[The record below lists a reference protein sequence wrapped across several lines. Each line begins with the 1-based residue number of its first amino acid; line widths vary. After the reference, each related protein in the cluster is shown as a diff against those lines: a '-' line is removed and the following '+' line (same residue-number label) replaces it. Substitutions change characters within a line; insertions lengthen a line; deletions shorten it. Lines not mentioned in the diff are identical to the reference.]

1 MTLRHLLLTG
11 IVLIVACTVTPEP
24 RDKASTTTP
33 DTQPARASEALPT
46 NPGILFWTPAETRV
60 GFRSIDKV
68 LPQQTRTVKRGEKVK
83 ALPTAPGQALDIHF
97 EHEGVSFTTDSY
109 MEKNRV
115 SGVIVVK
122 DGQVLL
128 ERYGLGRKPEDR
140 WISFSVT
147 KSLTSTLIGA
157 AIKDGLIRDIDDTVD
172 EYISEMKG
180 SVYAGV
186 TIRQLLT
193 MSSGVKWNEDY
204 TDPESDVARLGR
216 VMFDGEPSPVLGY
229 MRRLARAQPAGEAFK
244 YSTGETDLAGY
255 VLSRAVGMSMS
266 DYLSKKIW
274 AGYGM
279 EQDAIWLTDSSGHE
293 RGGCCL
299 NMTLRDYAR
308 IGQFM
313 LEDGAGVTPTGWVR
327 EASRKHLAV
336 NPDDPDRGYGYFWWT
351 SGNTYAA
358 IGIFGQMIHI
368 EPEHGVVIA
377 INSAWPVATGADY
390 SKARSAFVRAAVS
403 AAVSAVGS
411 AAVSEAST
419 R

>member
-11 IVLIVACTVTPEP
+11 IVLIVACTVTPESP
-24 RDKASTTTP
+24 DKTSAATP
-33 DTQPARASEALPT
+33 DTQLASATEALPT
-46 NPGILFWTPAETRV
+46 NTSILFWTPAETQV

-68 LPQQTRTVKRGEKVK
+68 MPQLVRTVKRGPAVR
-83 ALPTAPGQALDIHF
+83 ALPAALGPELEIRF
-97 EHEGVSFTTDSY
+97 EHNGTAFTTDSY

-115 SGVIVVK
+115 SGIIIVK

-128 ERYGLGRKPEDR
+128 ERYGLGRQPDDR

-172 EYISEMKG
+172 EYVTEMKG

-186 TIRQLLT
+186 SIRQLLT

-216 VMFDGEPSPVLGY
+216 VMFDGEPSPILAY
-229 MRRLARAQPAGEAFK
+229 MRRLKRAQPAGEVFK

-274 AGYGM
+274 AAYGM

-308 IGQFM
+308 IGLFM
-313 LEDGAGVTPTGWVR
+313 LEDGAGVTPTGWVQ
-327 EASRKHLAV
+327 EASSKHLPV
-336 NPDDPDRGYGYFWWT
+336 DPGDPNRGYGYFWWT
-351 SGNTYAA
+351 DGNAYAA
-358 IGIFGQMIHI
+358 SGIFGQRIHI
-368 EPEHGVVIA
+368 EPEYGVVIA
-377 INSAWPVATGADY
+377 INSAWPVASGAEY
-390 SKARSAFVRAAVS
+390 SLARSAFVHAAVN
-403 AAVSAVGS
+403 A
-411 AAVSEAST
+411 AST
-419 R
+419 RQ

>member
-1 MTLRHLLLTG
+1 MPVTIRHLLLTG

-24 RDKASTTTP
+24 PDKASAATATVDAQT
-33 DTQPARASEALPT
+33 ASSADVLPT
-46 NPGILFWTPAETRV
+46 NPSILFWTPAETQV

-68 LPQQTRTVKRGEKVK
+68 MPQLTRTVKRGEKIR

-115 SGVIVVK
+115 SGIIVVK

-172 EYISEMKG
+172 EYVTEMKG

-186 TIRQLLT
+186 SIRQLLT

-204 TDPESDVARLGR
+204 TDPESDVARLRR
-216 VMFDGEPSPVLGY
+216 VLFEGEPSPILGY
-229 MRRLARAQPAGEAFK
+229 MRRLDRAHPAGETFN

-266 DYLSKKIW
+266 DYLSQKIW
-274 AGYGM
+274 AVYGM
-279 EQDAIWLTDSSGHE
+279 EHDAIWLTDSSGHE

-313 LEDGAGVTPTGWVR
+313 LEDGAGVTPTGWVQ
-327 EASRKHLAV
+327 EATTKHLPV
-336 NPDDPDRGYGYFWWT
+336 TPDDPNRGYGYFWWT
-351 SGNTYAA
+351 SGNAYAA

-390 SKARSAFVRAAVS
+390 SKVRTAFVRAAVS
-403 AAVSAVGS
+403 AA
-411 AAVSEAST
+411 ST

>member
-1 MTLRHLLLTG
+1 MPVNLRHLLLTG
-11 IVLIVACTVTPEP
+11 LVLIVACTVTPEP
-24 RDKASTTTP
+24 TDEASV
-33 DTQPARASEALPT
+33 AASETRTANSTETLPA
-46 NPGILFWTPAETRV
+46 NQSILFWTPAETQV

-68 LPQQTRTVKRGEKVK
+68 MPQLVRTVKRGNTVR
-83 ALPTAPGQALDIHF
+83 ALPSAPGQALDVHF
-97 EHEGVSFTTDSY
+97 EHEGVSYTTDSY

-115 SGVIVVK
+115 SGIIVVK
-122 DGQVLL
+122 NGKVLL

-157 AIKDGLIRDIDDTVD
+157 AIKDGLIRNIDDTVD
-172 EYISEMKG
+172 EYITEMQG
-180 SVYAGV
+180 SVYADV
-186 TIRQLLT
+186 SIRQLLT
-193 MSSGVKWNEDY
+193 MSSGATWNEDY

-216 VMFDGEPSPVLGY
+216 VMFDGEPSPILGY
-229 MRRLARAQPAGEAFK
+229 MRRLERAQPAGEVFN

-274 AGYGM
+274 AAYGM

-313 LEDGAGVTPTGWVR
+313 LEDGAGVTPAGWVQ
-327 EASRKHLAV
+327 EASRKHLPV
-336 NPDDPDRGYGYFWWT
+336 NPDDPNRGYGYFWWT

-377 INSAWPVATGADY
+377 INSAWPVATGAAY
-390 SKARSAFVRAAVS
+390 SRSRSAFVS
-403 AAVSAVGS
+403 AAVRA
-411 AAVSEAST
+411 AST

>member
-11 IVLIVACTVTPEP
+11 IVLIVACTVTPESP
-24 RDKASTTTP
+24 DKPSAATP
-33 DTQPARASEALPT
+33 DTQPAGPTEVLPA
-46 NPGILFWTPAETRV
+46 NPGILFWTPAETQV

-68 LPQQTRTVKRGEKVK
+68 MPQLVRTVKRGPAVR
-83 ALPTAPGQALDIHF
+83 ALPTAPGPELEIRF

-115 SGVIVVK
+115 SGIIVVK

-157 AIKDGLIRDIDDTVD
+157 AIKDGLIRDIDDPVD
-172 EYISEMKG
+172 EYVTEMKG

-186 TIRQLLT
+186 SIRQLLT

-216 VMFDGEPSPVLGY
+216 VMFDGEPSPILAY
-229 MRRLARAQPAGEAFK
+229 MRRLERAQPAGEVFK

-274 AGYGM
+274 AAYGM
-279 EQDAIWLTDSSGHE
+279 ERDAIWLTDSSGHE

-308 IGQFM
+308 IGLFM
-313 LEDGAGVTPTGWVR
+313 LDDGAGVTPTGWVQ
-327 EASRKHLAV
+327 EASSKHLPV
-336 NPDDPDRGYGYFWWT
+336 DPGDPNRGYGYFWWT
-351 SGNTYAA
+351 DGIAYAA
-358 IGIFGQMIHI
+358 SGIFGQRIHI
-368 EPEHGVVIA
+368 EPEYGVVIA
-377 INSAWPVATGADY
+377 INSAWPVASGAEY
-390 SKARSAFVRAAVS
+390 SLARSAFVRAAVN
-403 AAVSAVGS
+403 A
-411 AAVSEAST
+411 AST
-419 R
+419 RQ

>member
-1 MTLRHLLLTG
+1 VTLRHLLLTG

-24 RDKASTTTP
+24 PDKAPAATP
-33 DTQPARASEALPT
+33 DTQPARPTEDLPA
-46 NPGILFWTPAETRV
+46 NPGILFWTPAETQV

-68 LPQQTRTVKRGEKVK
+68 MPQLTRTVKRGPAVR
-83 ALPTAPGQALDIHF
+83 ALPTAPGPELEVRF
-97 EHEGVSFTTDSY
+97 EHEGASFTTDSY

-115 SGVIVVK
+115 SGIIVVK

-128 ERYGLGRKPEDR
+128 ERYGLGRQPDDR

-172 EYISEMKG
+172 EYITEMKG

-186 TIRQLLT
+186 SIRQLLT

-204 TDPESDVARLGR
+204 ADPESDVARLGR
-216 VMFDGEPSPVLGY
+216 VLFDGEPSPILAY
-229 MRRLARAQPAGEAFK
+229 MRRLERAQPAGEAFK

-274 AGYGM
+274 AVYGM
-279 EQDAIWLTDSSGHE
+279 ERDAIWLTDSSGHE

-313 LEDGAGVTPTGWVR
+313 LEDGAGVTPTGWVQ
-327 EASRKHLAV
+327 EASSKHLPV

-351 SGNTYAA
+351 SGNAYSA

-377 INSAWPVATGADY
+377 INGAWPVATGAEY
-390 SKARSAFVRAAVS
+390 SKARSAFVRAAVN
-403 AAVSAVGS
+403 A
-411 AAVSEAST
+411 AST
-419 R
+419 RQ